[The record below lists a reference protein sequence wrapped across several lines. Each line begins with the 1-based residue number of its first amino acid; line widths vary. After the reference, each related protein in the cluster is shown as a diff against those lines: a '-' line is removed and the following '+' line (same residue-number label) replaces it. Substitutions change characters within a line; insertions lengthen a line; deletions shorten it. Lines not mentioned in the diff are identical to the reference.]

1 MLMINTPQFGGALK
15 NEGFNF
21 FSGVPCSYLKYF
33 INYAL
38 NECDYVMAA
47 NEGDAAA
54 VCAGA
59 YMGGRLPVFICQN
72 SGLTNAVSPL
82 TSLNYI
88 FRIPLLGF
96 VSLRGASGCPDEP
109 QHELMGEITGGLLD
123 LMKIKWDYL
132 SGEETLWRKQLLN
145 AAETVKSG
153 ETYFF
158 VVKKNTFGEVKLKEK
173 SRPASNLSKNILI
186 GQTGAACEDNKDET
200 LYAARIEALKTI
212 AGRCGPETLLIATTG
227 MTGRELY
234 DLGDRAN
241 NFYMVGSMGCAGSI
255 GLGLALCR
263 PERKIAVIDGDGAL
277 LMRMGS
283 MATAGYY
290 SPGNMLHVL
299 LDNRSHASTGGQF
312 TVSPS
317 VNFAAAAHSC
327 GYKRSITAENIE
339 SLAKRIEEWKRS
351 PELTFIH
358 LRISESVAA
367 EAGRPAIK
375 PFEVKERLMKFLSG
389 GF

>member
-1 MLMINTPQFGGALK
+1 MINTSEFGDALK

-21 FSGVPCSYLKYF
+21 FSGVPCSYLKNF

-54 VCAGA
+54 ICAGA

-88 FRIPLLGF
+88 FRIPVLGF

-109 QHELMGEITGGLLD
+109 QHELMGEITCGLLD

-132 SGEETLWRKQLLN
+132 SGEEILWREKVIK
-145 AAETVKSG
+145 AAQTVKSG
-153 ETYFF
+153 EPFFF
-158 VVKKNTFGEVKLKEK
+158 VVKKSTFSEVKLKEK
-173 SRPASNLSKNILI
+173 VRPAANPSENLLI
-186 GQTGAACEDNKDET
+186 KESRAVSVENNAEP
-200 LYAARIEALKTI
+200 LYASRIGAIKAI
-212 AGRCGPETLLIATTG
+212 AGRCGPETVLIAATG

-234 DLGDRAN
+234 DLGDRQN

-290 SPGNMLHVL
+290 SPANMLHVL
-299 LDNRSHASTGGQF
+299 LDNHSHASTGGQF
-312 TVSPS
+312 TVSPA
-317 VNFAAAAHSC
+317 VDFGAAAHSC
-327 GYKRSITAENIE
+327 GYKRSIVAENLE
-339 SLAKRIEEWKRS
+339 ALERRIEEWKRS
-351 PELTFIH
+351 AELTFIYF
-358 LRISESVAA
+358 RISQSSAA

-375 PFEVKERLMKFLSG
+375 PFEVKERLMKFISG